1 MKNRQWINLRK
12 VKDETDFG
20 RTMHVGDKFLYG
32 PRMIDQLE
40 TKKKGDEITYYQV
53 IKISGAGKNVE
64 YVPRYE
70 ILEEDF

>member
-1 MKNRQWINLRK
+1 MKNRQWINLPK
-12 VKDETDFG
+12 CNDESDLG
-20 RTMHVGDKFLYG
+20 RTLNRGDKFLYG

-53 IKISGAGKNVE
+53 LKISGAGKNVE

>member
-1 MKNRQWINLRK
+1 MKNRQFIMLPKLN
-12 VKDETDFG
+12 DESDFG
-20 RTMHVGDKFLYG
+20 RTMNIGDKFLYG

-53 IKISGAGKNVE
+53 LKISGAGKNVE